1 MGQLRPLPGPGFPL
15 PWTLTLASW
24 LQVHLRHLVGGRAR
38 SFTGELPH
46 ERIIQVD
53 FPERAGA
60 LRKLLAALDPE
71 WNVTLFHYRKTG
83 ALGPFRRPEVHT
95 WSRSTMHYQ
104 AGVCSMQGA
113 VPASCFVLLCSAA
126 VCPHAQLCSGQGCPS

>member
-1 MGQLRPLPGPGFPL
+1 M
-15 PWTLTLASW
+15 ASW

-53 FPERAGA
+53 FPERPGA

-83 ALGPFRRPEVHT
+83 ALRPFRR
-95 WSRSTMHYQ
+95 
-104 AGVCSMQGA
+104 
-113 VPASCFVLLCSAA
+113 L
-126 VCPHAQLCSGQGCPS
+126 

>member
-1 MGQLRPLPGPGFPL
+1 MPSAGHDSEADNVGQPRPPPSPSFSSPC
-15 PWTLTLASW
+15 TLTLASW

-53 FPERAGA
+53 FPERPGA

-83 ALGPFRRPEVHT
+83 ALRPVRRPELHT
-95 WSRSTMHYQ
+95 RS
-104 AGVCSMQGA
+104 
-113 VPASCFVLLCSAA
+113 AS
-126 VCPHAQLCSGQGCPS
+126 